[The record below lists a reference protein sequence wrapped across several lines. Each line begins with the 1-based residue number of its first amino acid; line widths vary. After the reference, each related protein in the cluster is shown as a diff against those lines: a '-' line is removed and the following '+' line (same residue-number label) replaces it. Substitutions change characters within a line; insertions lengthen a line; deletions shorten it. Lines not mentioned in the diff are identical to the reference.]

1 MATAKRL
8 RRFEILKIFAAE
20 DPFDFMCQCGLL
32 KYHDPK
38 TKKNKKLIKIQEK
51 TGLFFS
57 HKAYTSKPKS
67 KVPATSTPALLL
79 RVDDTK
85 EDKHSDVQ
93 LDLLSI
99 SRLFFSRFSILNV
112 GSVLSKSFLV

>member
-1 MATAKRL
+1 MPSRLKDLRL
-8 RRFEILKIFAAE
+8 RFPY
-20 DPFDFMCQCGLL
+20 DDQDFREKYTPGHVSPSSL
-32 KYHDPK
+32 KYTGDESKGPRAANASM
-38 TKKNKKLIKIQEK
+38 KNNL
-51 TGLFFS
+51 
-57 HKAYTSKPKS
+57 
-67 KVPATSTPALLL
+67 
-79 RVDDTK
+79 DDTK